1 MRIIVIFLC
10 VFYFYAGSVEV
21 YSVPDTGKGQINKE
35 GVKIAEILE
44 AKSEERFME
53 ISMEID
59 SYMTRFT
66 ELYTSGVMDGNDYI
80 NIEEREIYLE
90 DGSTIATLR
99 IYTDLENRCL
109 RYKVNMYGETMQS
122 ILNYYFCDNFV
133 LISRQN
139 DYYSSW
145 ILSETVENDI
155 LYSNINKWIIMD
167 GVSYIW
173 QDNGELK
180 ETDTNLIPVPSV
192 EEIEEA
198 IKQAD

>member
-1 MRIIVIFLC
+1 MGILYFSKSVYFSIWIFTILL
-10 VFYFYAGSVEV
+10 GWRG
-21 YSVPDTGKGQINKE
+21 DR
-35 GVKIAEILE
+35 EILVSTYDNCE
-44 AKSEERFME
+44 E

-155 LYSNINKWIIMD
+155 LYSNIYKWIIMD